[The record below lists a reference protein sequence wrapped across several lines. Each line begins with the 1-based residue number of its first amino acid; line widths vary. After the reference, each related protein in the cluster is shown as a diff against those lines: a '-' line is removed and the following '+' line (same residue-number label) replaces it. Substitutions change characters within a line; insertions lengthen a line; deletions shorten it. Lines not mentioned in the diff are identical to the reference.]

1 MQGSLLPILKLT
13 FIFNIMGPLPRWF
26 PAAPRTSMFRKSK
39 LPAVACFALF
49 ALHGCATKN
58 GDSTANRA
66 DSGQTD
72 DPVCVEPKD
81 ITCED
86 ALILQL
92 GLQDDESS
100 SGSVET
106 TMDGED
112 FITTV
117 DATAGGINDAP
128 TSPWVYFRFTPD
140 GAQKVDIPDTEALAR
155 MDWDISLR
163 RFIIRLNG
171 GSSGPSCV
179 GAITLLEDS
188 YEGVTAVP
196 SGAAWVEDDYYTDDC
211 TLVNDTSGLPD
222 SPQVALGAWWSY
234 SGCVATTMAP
244 HLIRLASGDV
254 VKMVVES
261 YYASGQD
268 GCNETGN
275 RGTGSANI
283 TLRWSYL

>member
-1 MQGSLLPILKLT
+1 
-13 FIFNIMGPLPRWF
+13 
-26 PAAPRTSMFRKSK
+26 MFRHTK
-39 LPAVACFALF
+39 LPGMAAVASLMFA
-49 ALHGCATKN
+49 ALHGCQGK
-58 GDSTANRA
+58 GDDASTGGDDSGLSG

-72 DPVCVEPKD
+72 EPVCTEPKELA
-81 ITCED
+81 CED

-100 SGSVET
+100 DGDVQT
-106 TMDGED
+106 TMDGDD

-117 DATAGGINDAP
+117 DATAGGINEAA

-140 GAQKVDIPDTEALAR
+140 GVEKVEIPDTEALER
-155 MDWDISLR
+155 MDWDVSLR

-171 GSSGPSCV
+171 GTSGPSCV
-179 GAITLLEDS
+179 GAITLIESTYDD
-188 YEGVTAVP
+188 VTTVP

-244 HLIRLASGDV
+244 HLIRLASGEV

-268 GCNETGN
+268 ECNETGN
-275 RGTGSANI
+275 RGTNGANI